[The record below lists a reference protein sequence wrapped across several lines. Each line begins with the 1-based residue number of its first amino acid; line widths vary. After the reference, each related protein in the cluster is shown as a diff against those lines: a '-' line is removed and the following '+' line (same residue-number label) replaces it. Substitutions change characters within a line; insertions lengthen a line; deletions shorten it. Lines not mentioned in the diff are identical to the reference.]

1 MQKLTREDL
10 MSLERYAESRKDFR
24 ARVMEHK
31 KNRQVQLGANVTIY
45 FEDRLTVQYQI
56 QEMLRIEKIFESAAI
71 QEELEA
77 YTPLIPDGSNWKATF
92 MVEYTDVDERKKMLA
107 RLIGIERK
115 VWVRI
120 GDGEKVYP
128 IANEDLERETEEKTS
143 AVHFL
148 RFEFAPDMVVSAKSG
163 SSIAIGIE
171 HENYT
176 EEVNPLPDN
185 IRNALV
191 KDFA

>member
-1 MQKLTREDL
+1 MQKLSREDL
-10 MSLERYAESRKDFR
+10 MPLEKYAENRKEFR
-24 ARVMEHK
+24 ARVLEHK
-31 KNRQVQLGANVTIY
+31 KNRQVQLGANVMLY
-45 FEDRLTVQYQI
+45 FEDSLTVQYQV
-56 QEMLRIEKIFESAAI
+56 QEMLRIEKIFEAAAI

-77 YTPLIPDGSNWKATF
+77 YTPLIPDGKNWKATF
-92 MVEYTDVDERKKMLA
+92 MVEYPDVDERKTMLA

-120 GDGEKVYP
+120 DDCEKVYP

-148 RFEFAPDMVVSAKSG
+148 RFEFTPEMVASAKLG
-163 SSIAIGIE
+163 TSIAIGVE